1 METSSD
7 KNKFPTKFKLISF
20 YKEWEDS
27 KNLLLKLKTSC
38 LNENLSIEEKFQELS
53 SLIKKFENQYKKKIN
68 NYYSDIIKNNK
79 NNCINLQ
86 KAIKSY
92 FTND

>member
-1 METSSD
+1 M
-7 KNKFPTKFKLISF
+7 
-20 YKEWEDS
+20 
-27 KNLLLKLKTSC
+27 LKLKTSC
-38 LNENLSIEEKFQELS
+38 LNENLSLEEKFQELS

-92 FTND
+92 FTNDENKFYSKLL